1 MRITYNQ
8 EVDLLYISLVPP
20 TGRVASVENENGD
33 LLRIDTLTDK
43 IIGVTIQLFMHRV
56 KQGEKIEV
64 PEIIFSISASEIDN
78 LLVET
83 NAR

>member
-8 EVDLLYISLVPP
+8 EVDVLYISLVPP
-20 TGRVASVENENGD
+20 TGRVASVENANGD

-56 KQGEKIEV
+56 RLGEKIEV
-64 PEIIFSISASEIDN
+64 PEINFSISASDAEN
-78 LLVET
+78 LLSKA